1 MLARDHAHLM
11 YSKTSSKLLVYIL
24 LMLSCI
30 IGIVCNVN
38 VAVRHADVQHFIV
51 FVHRHGY
58 LPTCALSRCDFAL
71 CGAVQIFSNPICT
84 FKDCLAYSEASLFT
98 RSTTRCARLYSQSA
112 LDQRRVAG
120 LVSASLQYLQCLSRD
135 TMSDNTLS
143 HSTAAQF
150 QNSDHETPARANG
163 SRPPDDRPDVDDFGL
178 LKRPV
183 SCQQSHTD
191 SDTES
196 ETFHDAQD
204 SGEHLPSTAKSPKD
218 VKAEGGKE
226 ITANGKDTEN
236 AAADTVADQIEET
249 SETKNLQEE
258 KRRSLETTGDAITP
272 SEDGDHEPPP
282 PYNVSNDKQAETSI
296 PVTARSSTPP
306 ISPSQSKANM
316 DSPIMKRS
324 HKSNMPSISDWSHMT
339 LANRQKQVEEEEEVQ
354 WQAMT
359 AVDEFDVYDDYGR
372 LVAKGLK
379 SVDEDEDNAY
389 ANIGGAGKGYTRI
402 LLDDDVESQNSFDDD
417 TNYLF
422 KGNPAKPDV
431 EAEEEEEE
439 DPRDMM
445 QQLETTKDLLTEGQ
459 RIAYV
464 GVVRLIIY
472 KMLKALEEMEKT
484 RATKKEIIKSLENME
499 IWAQQMMVRLYR
511 HMDIDTAEQV
521 MIEQLAEHG
530 VQPGDLVPTLMINAK
545 VKNPMADGKSSPTP
559 LEEQDDT
566 SSEKGDET
574 KTDNDDKVDREE
586 VPEVHGPE
594 DMPKG
599 NQIDLDIRWTVL
611 CDLFLVLLADSNYDS
626 RSRRLLERTAST
638 MEINWVQICRFEKR
652 VIDQLEMQE
661 GSKENWD
668 ESDHM
673 ESRRK
678 QALKRKY
685 VYMGLATV
693 GGGLVIGLSAGLL
706 APVIGAGL
714 AAGFTTIGVT
724 GTAGFLGGVGGAAL
738 ITSAATAAGGTIAVR
753 ASHRRTGHVR
763 TFEYR
768 PLHNNK
774 RLNLIL
780 TVSGWM
786 TGKVDDVRLPFS
798 TVDPIM
804 GDIYSLYWEPEM
816 LRSMGDT
823 INILATEALTQS
835 IQQVLGSTI
844 LVALMASLQL
854 PIVLTK
860 LSYLIDNPWSVSLD
874 RANAAGLILADSL
887 IARHLGSR
895 PVTLAGF
902 SLGARVIFSCLKE
915 LSNRGAYGIVQNVY
929 LFGSPIVAKKDDY
942 SRVRSVVAGRFVN
955 AYASNDWIL
964 GYLFRATSGGI
975 MKVAGL
981 APVEDVPGLENVD
994 VTELVNGHMA
1004 YRAAMPKL
1012 LRKLNWEVE
1021 SDEFTEIEDPD
1032 PENHAQRQRELIAEI
1047 DEARKKA
1054 EQKPEKKIFG
1064 LFKRGKLAEKKT
1076 WETYEAKNPSH
1087 KKSDSQNEIE
1097 TENNMW
1103 GEGKVMFDIDAIR
1116 KELAGEQ
1123 IEVRELDST
1132 QPPIQISTIKDGEKV
1147 TEYLRLPPG
1156 ISPEEVKKM
1165 KLPPRPDEIDDG
1177 PLPFRTR
1184 NGTPRTSSSTPGSLT
1199 PRINKPASLQPSPLP
1214 EYDANDEFSAQP
1226 KELKSTL
1233 PPLQLSPGIDTKLS
1247 PNVRPEL
1254 KSHTTTP
1261 LPDKGGWGEN
1271 ELSRSQSHGQSQGQ
1285 GQSQPQTASV
1295 GLGLGS
1301 PGLVSPVDAMNL
1313 EHNAWG
1319 DDEYNDGEIKMTFA

>member
-1 MLARDHAHLM
+1 MSDSTA
-11 YSKTSSKLLVYIL
+11 
-24 LMLSCI
+24 
-30 IGIVCNVN
+30 
-38 VAVRHADVQHFIV
+38 
-51 FVHRHGY
+51 
-58 LPTCALSRCDFAL
+58 
-71 CGAVQIFSNPICT
+71 SNPV
-84 FKDCLAYSEASLFT
+84 
-98 RSTTRCARLYSQSA
+98 RPH
-112 LDQRRVAG
+112 
-120 LVSASLQYLQCLSRD
+120 SR
-135 TMSDNTLS
+135 T
-143 HSTAAQF
+143 
-150 QNSDHETPARANG
+150 SDHDTPVKDSQPVPKNDE
-163 SRPPDDRPDVDDFGL
+163 PEVDDFGL
-178 LKRPV
+178 PKRPL
-183 SCQQSHTD
+183 SKTQHSRTD
-191 SDTES
+191 SDAES
-196 ETFHDAQD
+196 DTFHDAQD
-204 SGEHLPSTAKSPKD
+204 SNEDLPSTVERPETTRIDKDRGDTSITKESRDGTEDAQSKDVTVDDGPSIINGKD
-218 VKAEGGKE
+218 VKGKE
-226 ITANGKDTEN
+226 NTE
-236 AAADTVADQIEET
+236 
-249 SETKNLQEE
+249 
-258 KRRSLETTGDAITP
+258 DALA
-272 SEDGDHEPPP
+272 DGDSEPPP
-282 PYNVSNDKQAETSI
+282 PYKESVEKEEESVSPVIPRSPTS
-296 PVTARSSTPP
+296 P
-306 ISPSQSKANM
+306 ISPTAYKATM
-316 DSPIMKRS
+316 DSPIMKKTKKDS
-324 HKSNMPSISDWSHMT
+324 QPSISDWSHMT
-339 LANRQKQVEEEEEVQ
+339 LANRKEAAEEEEEVQ
-354 WQAMT
+354 WQAMP
-359 AVDEFDVYDDYGR
+359 ALDEFDVYDDYGR
-372 LVAKGLK
+372 LVAKGTRH
-379 SVDEDEDNAY
+379 EDEEEQNAY
-389 ANIGGAGKGYTRI
+389 ANIGGAGKGYTRV
-402 LLDDDVESQNSFDDD
+402 LLDDDAQSQNSFDED
-417 TNYLF
+417 TDYLF
-422 KGNPAKPDV
+422 KGNQTKPATGPED
-431 EAEEEEEE
+431 EDEEEE

-464 GVVRLIIY
+464 GVVRLIVY
-472 KMLKALEEMEKT
+472 RMLKALEDMERTK
-484 RATKKEIIKSLENME
+484 ATKKETIKALENME

-511 HMDIDTAEQV
+511 HMDIDTAEQI

-530 VQPGDLVPTLMINAK
+530 VEPGDLVPTLMINAK
-545 VKNPMADGKSSPTP
+545 VKNPMADGKISPNP
-559 LEEQDDT
+559 DEDPEDSASDREKDEKSVVEDT
-566 SSEKGDET
+566 KKS
-574 KTDNDDKVDREE
+574 EE
-586 VPEVHGPE
+586 VPDVHGPE
-594 DMPKG
+594 EMPKES
-599 NQIDLDIRWTVL
+599 QIDLDIRWTVL

-638 MEINWVQICRFEKR
+638 MDINWVQICRFEKR

-661 GSKENWD
+661 GAKENWD

-673 ESRRK
+673 ETRRK

-902 SLGARVIFSCLKE
+902 SLGARVIYSCLKE

-929 LFGSPIVAKKDDY
+929 LFGSPVVAKKDEY
-942 SRVRSVVAGRFVN
+942 LRARSVIAGRFVN

-975 MKVAGL
+975 MRVAGL

-1004 YRAAMPKL
+1004 YRSAMPKL

-1032 PENHAQRQRELIAEI
+1032 PENHEQRQRELIAEI

-1054 EQKPEKKIFG
+1054 EQKPEKRRFG
-1064 LFKRGKLAEKKT
+1064 LFRRGKLAEKKT
-1076 WETYEAKNPSH
+1076 WETYDAKTTAH
-1087 KKSDSQNEIE
+1087 KKSDSQNEID

-1103 GEGKVMFDIDAIR
+1103 GESKVMFDIDAIR

-1177 PLPFRTR
+1177 PVPVIMR
-1184 NGTPRTSSSTPGSLT
+1184 NGVARTSSTPGTST
-1199 PRINKPASLQPSPLP
+1199 PKSRPASLAPSSVPLP
-1214 EYDANDEFSAQP
+1214 EYDANNEFMAQP

-1233 PPLQLSPGIDTKLS
+1233 PPLQLSPGIDRTSS
-1247 PNVRPEL
+1247 PNPRPEL
-1254 KSHTTTP
+1254 RSHITTP
-1261 LPDKGGWGEN
+1261 LPDKAGWGEGD
-1271 ELSRSQSHGQSQGQ
+1271 LSRSQSQ
-1285 GQSQPQTASV
+1285 QPSA
-1295 GLGLGS
+1295 GLGLAS
-1301 PGLVSPVDAMNL
+1301 PGLASPHDALDL
-1313 EHNAWG
+1313 EHNAW
-1319 DDEYNDGEIKMTFA
+1319 DDHNDGEIKMTFA